1 MIIYLVGINLIS
13 FIIMIVDK
21 IKAIKKRSRI
31 SEKSLFILSLFGG
44 SIGVLVGMY
53 TIRHKTKKIK
63 FYIGIPLILI
73 IQIILIYVIISMIN

>member
-63 FYIGIPLILI
+63 FYIGVPLILI